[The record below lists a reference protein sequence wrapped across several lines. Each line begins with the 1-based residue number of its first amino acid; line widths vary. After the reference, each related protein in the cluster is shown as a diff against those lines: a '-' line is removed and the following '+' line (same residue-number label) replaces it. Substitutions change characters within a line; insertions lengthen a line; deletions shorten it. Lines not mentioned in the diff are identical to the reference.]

1 MTFQIDN
8 FAQNEPC
15 IIEGRLVQLWRP
27 RVFVELFIYLHYFH
41 KNLYTWECIHYL
53 FTQKSLHL
61 GVYYLFP
68 QKSLHLGVYISTKI
82 FTLGSVSRCMHA
94 QLVEL
99 LRFLTKVLQQWKIE
113 SGNIEEL
120 YAVAAT

>member
-1 MTFQIDN
+1 MYILN
-8 FAQNEPC
+8 IN
-15 IIEGRLVQLWRP
+15 II
-27 RVFVELFIYLHYFH
+27 
-41 KNLYTWECIHYL
+41 T
-53 FTQKSLHL
+53 
-61 GVYYLFP
+61 
-68 QKSLHLGVYISTKI
+68 
-82 FTLGSVSRCMHA
+82 RCMHA